1 MERHV
6 TTRQL
11 PENDRPYEKLASLG
25 AAALTDAE
33 LAAVLIRSGSR
44 TENSVALAQRL
55 LMGGEGRGPSFLLDA
70 SVEELQ
76 RVPGIG
82 RVKAVTLKA
91 AVELGRRATR
101 GAQARSG
108 ERIRDPE
115 SLTEGL
121 LDEMRFLEREELWV
135 VLLDVRGGLIR
146 TLRFA
151 GGGIAGTVV
160 QPRDLFRDAVRSGAS
175 AVILAHNHPSGD
187 PEPSHDDFT
196 VTSRL
201 QEAAELLQIRVLDHV
216 IIGAD
221 SYYSFTEGAVISPEK
236 REGK

>member
-1 MERHV
+1 MEPHV
-6 TTRQL
+6 TTRNL

-25 AAALTDAE
+25 ATALTDAE

-55 LMGGEGRGPSFLLDA
+55 LLRGGEGRGPSFLLDA

-76 RVPGIG
+76 QVPGIG

-101 GAQARSG
+101 AAPARAG

-115 SLTEGL
+115 TLADGL
-121 LDEMRFLEREELWV
+121 LDEMRFLEREEMWV
-135 VLLDVRGGLIR
+135 VLLDVRGALIR
-146 TLRFA
+146 TLRFT
-151 GGGIAGTVV
+151 GGGLSGTVV
-160 QPRDLFRDAVRSGAS
+160 LPRDLFRDAVRCGAS

-187 PEPSHDDFT
+187 PEPSEDDLRT
-196 VTSRL
+196 TLRL
-201 QEAAELLQIRVLDHV
+201 REAGETLGIRLVDHIV
-216 IIGAD
+216 VAAGGCV
-221 SYYSFTEGAVISPEK
+221 SLK
-236 REGK
+236 RRGLV